1 MKFAEGLLANGVNVW
16 VDQWEILPG
25 DSLVSKIFEE
35 GLKNATAVVIVLSQF
50 SVNKPW
56 VKEELNASIVAKLSR
71 QIRIIPVLIDQC
83 VVPGSLSST
92 VWIKIK
98 DLSSFDEE
106 TKAVVAA
113 IFQHREKPALGSP
126 PLYTQV
132 TTAQITGLH
141 IADVKILELIGQ
153 IYLSTDHPYIR
164 LSAIQEKTKR
174 LGMAEATVLESL
186 EMLERHHMI
195 EPVRKTMSAIHTYS
209 HVMLTALG
217 FKTHANA
224 FIPGFKD
231 IERAVAMK
239 ILNDGADDNTSIVSA
254 LKQPMAVIDH
264 ILIDFNTKGL
274 ITIIRAQRYIKIL
287 KSTVALKRT
296 FDA

>member
-1 MKFAEGLLANGVNVW
+1 
-16 VDQWEILPG
+16 
-25 DSLVSKIFEE
+25 
-35 GLKNATAVVIVLSQF
+35 
-50 SVNKPW
+50 
-56 VKEELNASIVAKLSR
+56 
-71 QIRIIPVLIDQC
+71 
-83 VVPGSLSST
+83 
-92 VWIKIK
+92 
-98 DLSSFDEE
+98 
-106 TKAVVAA
+106 
-113 IFQHREKPALGSP
+113 
-126 PLYTQV
+126 
-132 TTAQITGLH
+132 
-141 IADVKILELIGQ
+141 
-153 IYLSTDHPYIR
+153 
-164 LSAIQEKTKR
+164 
-174 LGMAEATVLESL
+174 MAEATVLESL